1 MPDPFSINDMINN
14 FQDNILPAIAPMMGG
29 ISDQVNI
36 PAPEVNINND
46 STAIVNNGQGY
57 VDTGTNTNQQP
68 QQPVNQDY
76 IFQPSSVPN
85 YFYVSNTANLTPL
98 VGGTIAGDGTRI
110 FTLPEIQALA
120 GQQGIGGVQFDL
132 MNGTGLQT
140 VQQAAQAVAP
150 SPVYTQAVPGAFGY
164 TPTNS
169 ADAIQQETAIR
180 DALIQQQMGISQ
192 ALSGFNPYEPPA
204 TLGSQ
209 SNPYPYTPS
218 PSSGLSSSQS
228 VYGSILP
235 SSASG
240 GDYASTGNNIYGLHN
255 YGDLDQRL
263 ITGAYQG
270 TPWYQVTGAQPT
282 YTPEE
287 QKIIDKINRW
297 NSLTPQQQSTLSSN
311 PDYFPSTEERAWLSQ
326 SVMSMTYEEQNALKN
341 FMYEQN
347 KARGQALMDSASSI
361 YDLNYQ
367 VGLALQNNSHASQ
380 ISLLDPNSKVV
391 LPEGNQ
397 LGRILQSAAHQRVTP
412 TQSLV
417 NFANTYDAYAD
428 WFNPSGIWNAWV
440 PSGSREGMGGYGTG
454 SFFTGIP
461 DVVYP
466 GGDRAYTNGSNYA
479 GSGNY
484 QDGRSIIGPV
494 LPPGYRPPSASPTT
508 SGNSRIVT
516 GEILGK
522 NKGVQDYGPGTGQPI
537 ADLSKPGNWG
547 YPNDPTIFAPQP
559 FDYIGP
565 DSSSGQVPAFPD
577 NSNPLT
583 TRQYLTDPQTGQ
595 VVLNPDGSPQYLDRT
610 YNPVPTSR
618 YLNGGNNSAYIPY
631 DGNSSMA
638 DIIPP
643 FQSSMGEIVRNNTP
657 FADGSDYIQNLMGG
671 YAPGTALDNLAPN
684 SPALNSHAGSMG
696 GGVQNFGTGFA
707 QGMFDAYYGYN
718 GQGAGIYPAS
728 DVFGTTGY
736 GPATNYVH
744 YKR

>member
-1 MPDPFSINDMINN
+1 MPEPISINDMISN

-29 ISDQVNI
+29 ISEQVNI
-36 PAPEVNINND
+36 PVPEVNINND
-46 STAIVNNGQGY
+46 AVAIVNNGQGY

-68 QQPVNQDY
+68 QPDPQPQQPQQPLLDLS
-76 IFQPSSVPN
+76 FTPSSTPGYFLPSTSN
-85 YFYVSNTANLTPL
+85 YGAIP
-98 VGGTIAGDGTRI
+98 IAGTVLDQYGTTGY
-110 FTLPEIQALA
+110 TLDQIKGLEGAA
-120 GQQGIGGVQFDL
+120 GLGTVTFDML
-132 MNGTGLQT
+132 NGTGMQT
-140 VQQAAQAVAP
+140 VQQAAQAIAAP
-150 SPVYTQAVPGAFGY
+150 PVYTQVVPGSNY
-164 TPTNS
+164 YS
-169 ADAIQQETAIR
+169 
-180 DALIQQQMGISQ
+180 
-192 ALSGFNPYEPPA
+192 PPQ
-204 TLGSQ
+204 TKSTGLTSSPEYSSDVYGQILGSGQ
-209 SNPYPYTPS
+209 PSNAQAVAD
-218 PSSGLSSSQS
+218 LWM
-228 VYGSILP
+228 
-235 SSASG
+235 A
-240 GDYASTGNNIYGLHN
+240 TGNNIYGITN
-255 YGDLDQRL
+255 YDDPAQRL
-263 ITGAYQG
+263 LTTSFQG
-270 TPWYQVTGAQPT
+270 TPWYQATGYTPQYSADVQAVIDKVNRWNAL
-282 YTPEE
+282 TPEE
-287 QKIIDKINRW
+287 QLYR
-297 NSLTPQQQSTLSSN
+297 SGN
-311 PDYFPSTEERAWLSQ
+311 PDWYPTTEEKVRAAA
-326 SVMSMTYEEQNALKN
+326 SVSALTYDEEQAYKRYLLQ
-341 FMYEQN
+341 QN
-347 KARGQALMDSASSI
+347 LARGEELMRTASSVW
-361 YDLNYQ
+361 DNNYQ
-367 VGLALQNNSHASQ
+367 VGLALTTNNHITP
-380 ISLLDPNSKVV
+380 ISLQNPNSRIA

-397 LGRILQSAAHQRVTP
+397 MAR
-412 TQSLV
+412 SLL
-417 NFANTYDAYAD
+417 NTAYTGLLPPEWLLNYANNYDAFAD
-428 WFNPSGIWNAWV
+428 WSNPSGVWNAWV
-440 PSGSREGMGGYGTG
+440 PSGSKEGMGGYGTG
-454 SFFTGIP
+454 SYFTGIP
-461 DVVYP
+461 DVVFP
-466 GGDRAYTNGSNYA
+466 DGDRAYTNGSNYA

-494 LPPGYRPPSASPTT
+494 LPPGYSPPSASPTT
-508 SGNSRIVT
+508 SGGSRIVT
-516 GEILGK
+516 GEILGR

-537 ADLSKPGNWG
+537 ADLSNPGNWG